1 MASTAQCLHRAKPS
15 LFAFLQPKHEQQ
27 HCSTL
32 ICTRGLCPA
41 VGPAS
46 PRSVPRP
53 AATPA
58 LCTAGA
64 AGAHLA
70 WHHQHPSP
78 AVCRHTLLPPC
89 PSKGQTQATETAHY
103 PPATSV
109 GTKKNIIINL
119 TQLRAKAK
127 PDTHTH
133 LAREFTCSRFLIVL
147 VPLITVMPC
156 PLMGMD
162 QGNPGY
168 VHEVVP
174 PLTAITQSL
183 TLSQGNFFVTAP
195 TGAGRSCLL
204 FHFP

>member
-1 MASTAQCLHRAKPS
+1 MPC
-15 LFAFLQPKHEQQ
+15 
-27 HCSTL
+27 
-32 ICTRGLCPA
+32 RGTSITSFCPQA
-41 VGPAS
+41 
-46 PRSVPRP
+46 
-53 AATPA
+53 
-58 LCTAGA
+58 CC
-64 AGAHLA
+64 
-70 WHHQHPSP
+70 HPSTVHSRCYRSTP
-78 AVCRHTLLPPC
+78 CLAPPTPITSSLQTHTAAPMPQQRAD
-89 PSKGQTQATETAHY
+89 PSYRNSPLSSCNLSGN
-103 PPATSV
+103 
-109 GTKKNIIINL
+109 KKNIIINL

-168 VHEVVP
+168 VHDVVS